1 MLGRGGVRN
10 DRSQTDMLPCVWCGV
25 GLVGCGESDKC
36 SGTGIVLHVLS
47 G

>member
-1 MLGRGGVRN
+1 MAGHRLKWCG
-10 DRSQTDMLPCVWCGV
+10 LFLCGV
-25 GLVGCGESDKC
+25 GLVGCGDSDKC